1 MRIVIG
7 SDHAGFFLKEKI
19 KKWLMKRG
27 YEVVDVGTSSLDSVD
42 YPEYAA
48 KVASMVSEGKV
59 RRGILICGTGIGMS
73 IVANK
78 FPRVRAAL
86 CLNEKMAEMAR
97 RHNNSNILCLG
108 GRILSSRKALKIVD
122 VWLSTGFDDGRHL
135 RRIRKIRKIEKEI
148 FGPS

>member
-1 MRIVIG
+1 
-7 SDHAGFFLKEKI
+7 
-19 KKWLMKRG
+19 
-27 YEVVDVGTSSLDSVD
+27 
-42 YPEYAA
+42 
-48 KVASMVSEGKV
+48 MVSEGKV